1 LILNNE
7 LQFCEKVKTLI
18 FLPIEIEINKTIF
31 DVLGPVY
38 KSFQGLWDT
47 QLIEADS
54 AEIKPIIDQ
63 LAFSSISLIKYN
75 MQVVDIPPHIDVQP
89 DYVNSNKEYQHI
101 RENEPAGYRIVLSGS
116 IDKLEVFDGRDWK
129 IAYLPSCPFAYVL
142 NSTIV
147 KHRVIGESGRRT
159 LYFRGLLDVE
169 KHRALLQK
177 NLEKYKDYAIYHR
190 YL

>member
-1 LILNNE
+1 MISNSE
-7 LQFCEKVKTLI
+7 QQFCEKVKTLI
-18 FLPIEIEINKTIF
+18 FLPIEIEINKTFF

-47 QLIEADS
+47 QLIEAS
-54 AEIKPIIDQ
+54 SSEIKPIVDQ

-75 MQVVDIPPHIDVQP
+75 MQAVDIPPHIDVQP
-89 DYVNSNKEYQHI
+89 EYVDSQQEYLHI
-101 RENEPAGYRIVLSGS
+101 KENEPAGYRVVLSGGT
-116 IDKLEVFDGRDWK
+116 DKLEVFDGRDWK

-169 KHRALLQK
+169 KHRALLKK

>member
-1 LILNNE
+1 MSID
-7 LQFCEKVKTLI
+7 EKHFKKKITNLL
-18 FLPIEIEINKTIF
+18 FLPIEIEINKTFF
-31 DVLGPVY
+31 DIDSPSY
-38 KSFQGLWDT
+38 ESFQGLWNT
-47 QLIEADS
+47 RLIEPNNP
-54 AEIKPIIDQ
+54 EIKFIIDQ
-63 LAFSSISLIKYN
+63 LAFSSVSLIKYN
-75 MQVVDIPPHIDVQP
+75 VQNVDIPPHIDVQP
-89 DYVNSNKEYQHI
+89 DYVNSNKEYRHI

-116 IDKLEVFDGRDWK
+116 TDKLEVFDGRDWK
-129 IAYLPSCPFAYVL
+129 VAYLPSCPFAYVL

-169 KHRALLQK
+169 KHRALLKK